1 MANRFAKG
9 LFYLKTRK
17 NMENIRHITLKNLPV
32 VLTAIFITAFS
43 AAALGQLPTNVP
55 SPEAK
60 PVDFLGSTA
69 NIVLYVVIPIVV
81 IVLVIIWRRRTAK
94 HNPDKDQ

>member
-1 MANRFAKG
+1 MK
-9 LFYLKTRK
+9 
-17 NMENIRHITLKNLPV
+17 NIRHIIFRNLPV
-32 VLTAIFITAFS
+32 LLTAIFFTIFS
-43 AAALGQLPTNVP
+43 AAALGQLPTHSP

-81 IVLVIIWRRRTAK
+81 VVLFIIWRRRATK